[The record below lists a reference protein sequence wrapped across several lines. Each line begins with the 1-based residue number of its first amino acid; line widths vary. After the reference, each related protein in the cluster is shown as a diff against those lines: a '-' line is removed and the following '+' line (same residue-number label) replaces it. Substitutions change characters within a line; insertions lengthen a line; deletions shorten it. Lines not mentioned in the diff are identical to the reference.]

1 MNNPQLAA
9 ARKVQNKYPDVAFRA
24 ATGGMM
30 VNGVFV
36 AIGPNMSPEDVRKA
50 LASEALK
57 A

>member
-9 ARKVQNKYPDVAFRA
+9 ARKVQNRYPDVAFRA
-24 ATGGMM
+24 ATGGMT
-30 VNGVFV
+30 VSGTFV

-50 LASEALK
+50 LITEAVK